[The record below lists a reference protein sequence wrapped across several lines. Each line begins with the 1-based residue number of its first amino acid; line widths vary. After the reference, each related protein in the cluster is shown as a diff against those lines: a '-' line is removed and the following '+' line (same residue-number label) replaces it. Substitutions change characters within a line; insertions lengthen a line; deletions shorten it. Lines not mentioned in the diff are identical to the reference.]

1 MKRKQDTSFRVEA
14 ATELM
19 PFLLSKLGGMTR
31 TSVKQLLSQ
40 RRVTVNAG
48 IQTRHDTPLK
58 AGDMIN
64 ILQGRGNVELRHP
77 KLRVIYEDNA
87 LIIVE
92 KKNGLLT
99 VPYNPKS
106 SEMTVLSILKDYVKK
121 QSRKANVYVVHRL
134 DRETSGV
141 LVFAKS
147 PELQEYMRTYWRQL
161 VSKRTYVAL
170 VEGILEKKEGIITSW
185 LTEDQQTMMVYSS
198 QTDNGGQKAITH
210 YKVVKESA
218 VPSVEQDLVDEYSL
232 VELNLETGRTNQ
244 IRVHMQSIGHP
255 VVGDRKYGNGNESS
269 PVDRLCLHAKV
280 LEFIHPMTE
289 RKIRFEAAAP
299 KEMLRM
305 FNSSL

>member
-1 MKRKQDTSFRVEA
+1 MKRKQDTSFRVET

-58 AGDMIN
+58 AGDIVQV
-64 ILQGRGNVELRHP
+64 LQGRGNVELRHP
-77 KLRVIYEDNA
+77 KLRVIYEDDA
-87 LIIVE
+87 LIVVE

-106 SEMTVLSILKDYVKK
+106 SETTALSILKEYVKK
-121 QSRKANVYVVHRL
+121 QSRQASVYVVHRL

-161 VSKRTYVAL
+161 VSKRTYIAL
-170 VEGILEKKEGIITSW
+170 VEGTLAKKEGTITSW
-185 LTEDQQTMMVYSS
+185 LTEDSRNAMVYSS
-198 QTDNGGQKAITH
+198 PTDNGGQKAITH
-210 YKVVKESA
+210 YKVIKENTIHLNEDPNSA
-218 VPSVEQDLVDEYSL
+218 LSFSL

-244 IRVHMQSIGHP
+244 IRVHMASIGHP
-255 VVGDRKYGNGNESS
+255 VVGDRKYGHGNEYS
-269 PVDRLCLHAKV
+269 PIDRLCLHARTIA
-280 LEFIHPMTE
+280 FIHPITE
-289 RKIRFEAAAP
+289 KKVRFDTPAP
-299 KEMLRM
+299 KEFTRVL
-305 FNSSL
+305 NH